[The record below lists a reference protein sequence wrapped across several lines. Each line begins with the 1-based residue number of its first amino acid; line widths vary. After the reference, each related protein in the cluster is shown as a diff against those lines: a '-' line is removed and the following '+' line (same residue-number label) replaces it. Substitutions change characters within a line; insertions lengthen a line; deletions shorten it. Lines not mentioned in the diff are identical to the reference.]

1 MTNKSYIGLLLIKN
15 GNTKDISKLV
25 ESVEWGGRKGAAGRS
40 ISVSLLD
47 TSDYGHERSE
57 IDVEDG
63 DRLIF
68 TWKNKEL
75 FRGIIVDQGQNKS
88 KKMTVKSRD
97 NLIYMA
103 NNYDSFNYKDKTASE
118 IFIDCCKRFQI
129 SYDTVAD
136 TVHRI
141 PTLPKP
147 NATIFDVV
155 CDALSITYKATGAR
169 YYPDSVL
176 GKARLLKRTENI
188 KQWVIETGQNLI
200 DYDYSKSIADIA
212 TRIKLISDKGTVI
225 AESSNAELEKKVGI
239 FQKIHTPDDKMNDAQ
254 LTQMV
259 ENMLKDE
266 SIVKKSLNITGLGIP
281 DVISG
286 TGVFVLIKDL
296 GINRSFYV
304 DEDSHTFKGRYHQMK
319 LTLNFTNE
327 L

>member
-1 MTNKSYIGLLLIKN
+1 MADKSYIGLLLIKN
-15 GNTKDISKLV
+15 GSTKDISNLV

-40 ISVSLLD
+40 ITVTLLD
-47 TSDYGHERSE
+47 TSDYGHERSG

-63 DRLIF
+63 DRCIF

-75 FRGIIVDQGQNKS
+75 FRGLIVDQGQNKS
-88 KKMTVKSRD
+88 KKMNTTARD
-97 NLIYMA
+97 NLIYFA
-103 NNYDSFNYKDKTASE
+103 NNKDTFNYKDKKANE
-118 IFIDCCKRFQI
+118 IFIDCCNRFKI
-129 SYDTVAD
+129 PYDTVAD

-147 NATIFDVV
+147 NATLFDVIL
-155 CDALSITYKATGAR
+155 DALSITYKATGVR
-169 YYPDSVL
+169 YYPDSNL
-176 GKARLLKRTENI
+176 GKVRLLKRSENV
-188 KQWVIETGQNLI
+188 KQWVVETGQNLI

-225 AESSNAELEKKVGI
+225 AESSNAELEKKFGI
-239 FQKIHTPDDKMNDAQ
+239 FQKIYTPDDKMNDAQ

-259 ENMLKDE
+259 DSMLKDE
-266 SIVKKSLNITGLGIP
+266 STVKKSLNITGLGIP

>member
-1 MTNKSYIGLLLIKN
+1 MNELLLIKN
-15 GNTKDISKLV
+15 GKTIDISKLV
-25 ESVEWGGRKGAAGRS
+25 ETVIWNGRKGAAGRS
-40 ISVSLLD
+40 ISVTLLD
-47 TSDYGHERSE
+47 SSDYGYDRSG

-63 DRLIF
+63 DHCIF
-68 TWKNKEL
+68 SWDKKEL
-75 FRGIIVDQGQNKS
+75 FRGIIVEQSQSKS
-88 KKMTVKSRD
+88 KKMTIKARD
-97 NLIYMA
+97 NLIYFA
-103 NNYDSFNYKDKTASE
+103 NNKDTFNYKDKTASE

-129 SYDTVAD
+129 SYDTVAN

-147 NATIFDVV
+147 NATIFDVIL
-155 CDALSITYKATGAR
+155 DALSITYKATAVR
-169 YYPDSVL
+169 YYPDSVV
-176 GKARLLKRTENI
+176 GKARLLKRKDNI

-200 DYDYSKSIADIA
+200 DYDFSKSIEEIA

-225 AESSNAELEKKVGI
+225 AESSNPELEKKIGI
-239 FQKIHTPDDKMNDAQ
+239 FQKTYTPEDKMNDAQ

-259 ENMLKDE
+259 ESILKEE
-266 SIVKKSLNITGLGIP
+266 STVKKSLSITGLGIP

-286 TGVFVLIKDL
+286 TGVFVLIKNL

-304 DEDSHTFKGRYHQMK
+304 DEDSHTFKGNYHQMK